1 MGEGAVFVTGESP
14 ATIGGALVVQ
24 SKDPAATRAAIPK
37 LASLVTRFAA
47 GSTTRELRAAGV
59 DAGISIRGQGVPAPV
74 EIAAAGDRFVVAVG
88 RDALREAISPTS
100 RLGDDPDF
108 QSAAATLGDGL
119 KPTMF
124 IGAREATPLAS
135 VLAGRTGASVREVRA
150 ALGRFTAGVAADRG
164 DRRWRASIG
173 LR

>member
-1 MGEGAVFVTGESP
+1 
-14 ATIGGALVVQ
+14 
-24 SKDPAATRAAIPK
+24 
-37 LASLVTRFAA
+37 
-47 GSTTRELRAAGV
+47 V
-59 DAGISIRGQGVPAPV
+59 DAGIAIRAQGVPAPV

-108 QSAAATLGDGL
+108 RSAAATLGDDL
-119 KPTMF
+119 RPTMF

-135 VLAGRTGASVREVRA
+135 VLAGRTGASVREVRE
-150 ALGRFTAGVAADRG
+150 ALGRFTAAVAADRG
-164 DRRWRASIG
+164 ERRWRASIG